1 MKKRIKKIVM
11 VTAALLFVCSGVSF
25 AQDWN
30 DRDHKSPGNA
40 YGHYEVKK
48 IPPSWNNKPF
58 KPIPNYSSRYAYNRV
73 PVHRY
78 YTDNHWRPAPRK
90 EVIYKAAPKDPVM
103 VFKIILK

>member
-1 MKKRIKKIVM
+1 MKTRIKKIIT
-11 VTAALLFVCSGVSF
+11 VTAALLFVCSGVTF

-48 IPPSWNNKPF
+48 IPPGWNNKPF
-58 KPIPNYSSRYAYNRV
+58 KPIPNYSSRYVYKRV

-78 YTDNHWRPAPRK
+78 YAAPYSRPAPVK
-90 EVIYKAAPKDPVM
+90 KVIYKTVPKDPIV